1 MRIVIGVHHFPPKYR
16 GGAEWRAY
24 RTASALLKAG
34 HDVLVVCIEKID
46 DAQAKPFS
54 FKEGVFEGVPLQR
67 LAFNLAAAPDPLQ
80 WEYDN
85 AWVGTH
91 LGDLFGSRNIDIFHL
106 MSGYLM
112 TGSALR
118 AARQAGVP
126 TVVTLTDFWFLCRR
140 VSMLRTDGTLSTL
153 PIDSLRCAR
162 CLGEEKRR
170 YRLAARFLPALMN
183 RYWKVQRRYADYFE
197 QRWLFLRDC
206 LAETDLAICPSKF
219 LRQMYIDSGMVA
231 RRMEFLRQGHNFG
244 DLQAADLQKLPSAS
258 LRVGYLGQ
266 IAPLKG
272 VQLLVDAILQVPG
285 RQIELHVHGDS
296 GMYPQYSNSL
306 SLAARHDP
314 RVVLHGA
321 YERSQLTS
329 ILRDLD
335 VVVVPS
341 IWYENS
347 PNVILEAFAH
357 NTPVIASD
365 FGGMAELVDDERNGL
380 HFAVGDTADLARQIC
395 RILEDPA
402 LLQRLTQ
409 GAAETHP
416 PTVDAEIEKLLEF
429 YHLAMLGV

>member
-46 DAQAKPFS
+46 DAQAKPLAV
-54 FKEGVFEGVPLQR
+54 KEDVFEGVPLQR

-80 WEYDN
+80 WEYN
-85 AWVGTH
+85 NEWVGTH
-91 LGDLFGSRNIDIFHL
+91 LLDLFDSRNTDLFHL

-112 TGSALR
+112 TGSALM

-140 VSMLRTDGTLSTL
+140 VSMLRTDGTLSAL
-153 PIDSLRCAR
+153 PIDALRCAR

-170 YRLAARFLPALMN
+170 FRLAARFLPDLMN
-183 RYWKVQRRYADYFE
+183 RYWKAQRRNVNYFE
-197 QRWLFLRDC
+197 QRWSFLRDC
-206 LAETDLAICPSKF
+206 LVETDLAISPSKF
-219 LRQMYIDSGMVA
+219 LRQMYVDSGMVA
-231 RRMEFLRQGHNFG
+231 RRMEFLRQGHSFG
-244 DLQAADLQKLPSAS
+244 SLQSTDLQKSPSDF

-272 VQLLVDAILQVPG
+272 VQLLVDAILQIPS
-285 RQIELHVHGDS
+285 RQIELHIHGDS
-296 GMYPQYSNSL
+296 GMHPQYSNAL